1 MLELDQITES
11 VLIARTVHCRSN
23 QPNMAGS
30 IKLSLTLVLLISGLV
45 MLGKI
50 ESSEAAAAAC
60 NMLCARGTYI
70 TCCNRPGEA
79 LYGCACKCAPPG
91 GKDCVVHY
99 ADGST
104 SKC

>member
-1 MLELDQITES
+1 
-11 VLIARTVHCRSN
+11 
-23 QPNMAGS
+23 MAGS
-30 IKLSLTLVLLISGLV
+30 IKLSLALVLVISGLV

-50 ESSEAAAAAC
+50 ESSEAAVC
-60 NMLCARGTYI
+60 NMLCARGTNI
-70 TCCNRPGEA
+70 TCCNRPGET
-79 LYGCACKCAPPG
+79 LYGCDCKCAPRG

>member
-1 MLELDQITES
+1 
-11 VLIARTVHCRSN
+11 
-23 QPNMAGS
+23 MAGS